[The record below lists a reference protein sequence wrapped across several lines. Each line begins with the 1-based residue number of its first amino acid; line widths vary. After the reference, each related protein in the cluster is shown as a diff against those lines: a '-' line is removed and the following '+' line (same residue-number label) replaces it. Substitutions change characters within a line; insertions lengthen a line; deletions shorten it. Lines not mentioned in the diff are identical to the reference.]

1 MTHDRTRKSD
11 DILFTFAYGKE
22 MIRAFLV
29 FGLLLGV
36 IIFIASRLAF
46 RELSLSV
53 WTAGTTIAQRE
64 AQTISDLVVRFGREA
79 GGINFQ
85 RVRDNREPL
94 EDYIRQRLGR
104 GLPIHSVEIRD
115 RFGVQQLFVQQASA
129 LRPRPVGGAISL
141 PSDWPAAVDRVI
153 RAPLGR
159 SEGEVLV
166 AVAADP
172 LLQEW
177 LRLRRSLQIKVAIAA
192 SLAIGLLVSG
202 LFYVLNLIRRNR
214 DLEQA
219 RQSAA
224 RASYVGLL
232 ASGLAHEIRNPLNA
246 MNMNLQMLEEELEGI
261 PQDQEHD
268 FLELVESNKSEI
280 KRLERLVNNFLAYA
294 RPSSPQLESLDLN
307 ELLLEIVRF
316 LAVDFKQSEVM
327 LEMEFEPLLPNVE
340 IDAAQFKQAL
350 MNLLVNA
357 RQVLPPGGR
366 VIVRTRA
373 GSKGDAVIEIED
385 DGPGIPAE
393 KQERIFDVFYSSRG
407 GGTGLGLPI
416 ARQIVEQHGGRIDL
430 RSELGRGTT
439 FCIHLPR
446 RQRSTRSGSATDDVQ

>member
-1 MTHDRTRKSD
+1 MASDRSANSTDLRPA
-11 DILFTFAYGKE
+11 FAFWSE
-22 MIRAFLV
+22 TTRAFLV
-29 FGLLLGV
+29 FGILLS
-36 IIFIASRLAF
+36 IIVFIASGLAF

-64 AQTISDLVVRFGREA
+64 AQTISDLVLRFGRES

-85 RVRDNREPL
+85 RVRDNRGPL
-94 EDYIRQRLGR
+94 EDFIHQRLGR
-104 GLPIHSVEIRD
+104 GLPIRSVEVRD
-115 RFGVQQLFVQQASA
+115 RFGVQQLFVQQPPQVRE
-129 LRPRPVGGAISL
+129 LPVGTPVTV

-159 SEGEVLV
+159 SEGDVLV

-177 LRLRRSLQIKVAIAA
+177 IRLRRSLQIKVAIAA

-214 DLEQA
+214 ELEQA
-219 RQSAA
+219 RQSAS

-246 MNMNLQMLEEELEGI
+246 MNMNLQMLEEELGEI
-261 PQDQEHD
+261 PKAQEQEFH
-268 FLELVESNKSEI
+268 ELVESNKSEI

-294 RPSSPQLESLDLN
+294 RPASPQLEPQDLN
-307 ELLLEIVRF
+307 EMLQEVVRF
-316 LAVDFKQSEVM
+316 LAVDFRQSEVA
-327 LEMEFEPLLPNVE
+327 LNTEFQPLLPNVV

-357 RQVLPPGGR
+357 RQVLDPGGT
-366 VIVRTRA
+366 VTVRTRA
-373 GSKGDAVIEIED
+373 GSAGDAVIEIED

-393 KQERIFDVFYSSRG
+393 AQERIFDVFYSSRG

-416 ARQIVEQHGGRIDL
+416 ARQIVERHGGRIDL
-430 RSELGRGTT
+430 ESEMGRGAK
-439 FCIHLPR
+439 FSIHLPR
-446 RQRSTRSGSATDDVQ
+446 RQRQSRRRATPRDRR